1 MKHRFGETMN
11 KTERVVKDH
20 GKRKSA
26 GESQSC
32 GVGNFYKGETCSDL
46 CLLPSRRIDR
56 LGPSRRAVQDQS
68 PIYSQLFR
76 PKRYDRA
83 QPKRFQSESALKARG
98 SSPQNVGGSK
108 NHSYTPGSFSA
119 VLTHIEAR
127 NSCAYY
133 ATYESRSG
141 EQLRPELAAP
151 EAIGEPPT
159 EPALLRQSGQQA
171 CGPGLGG
178 PLLL

>member
-1 MKHRFGETMN
+1 MN

-26 GESQSC
+26 GEAQSC

-56 LGPSRRAVQDQS
+56 LGTSRCAVQDQS
-68 PIYSQLFR
+68 TIYSQLFR

-83 QPKRFQSESALKARG
+83 QPNHFQSESAIRDSE
-98 SSPQNVGGSK
+98 SSPPNVGGSK
-108 NHSYTPGSFSA
+108 NHSYTPSSFSA
-119 VLTHIEAR
+119 VLTHIEAQ
-127 NSCAYY
+127 NICAYY
-133 ATYESRSG
+133 ATHESRSG
-141 EQLRPELAAP
+141 EQLRPELAAS

-159 EPALLRQSGQQA
+159 EPFLLRQSGQQA
-171 CGPGLGG
+171 CGTGFGG
-178 PLLL
+178 HLLL